1 MDFQQ
6 IKGQECRN
14 NQGKKIKFIN
24 MENILQSIMRQIV
37 RCSQWIIK
45 QVSVHE
51 KHPTGAAGY
60 VLKEDV
66 TMWEARTAG
75 SSWQDLQ
82 AHRERETHTGAG
94 SLAGLV
100 TPGETHAAI
109 PGGLH
114 PTEGTHSG
122 VVHEELKPV
131 GRTQIGEVQG
141 VCFWRDSTL
150 EQGRSVRRKEAEI
163 CE

>member
-1 MDFQQ
+1 M
-6 IKGQECRN
+6 
-14 NQGKKIKFIN
+14 
-24 MENILQSIMRQIV
+24 
-37 RCSQWIIK
+37 
-45 QVSVHE
+45 
-51 KHPTGAAGY
+51 
-60 VLKEDV
+60 
-66 TMWEARTAG
+66 
-75 SSWQDLQ
+75 
-82 AHRERETHTGAG
+82 ERETHTGAG

-100 TPGETHAAI
+100 TPGETHAAV

-150 EQGRSVRRKEAEI
+150 EQGRSVRRKEAERYVNNSHALSPDPAGGEEREKLGVKLKLHREERGERNCSKI
-163 CE
+163 